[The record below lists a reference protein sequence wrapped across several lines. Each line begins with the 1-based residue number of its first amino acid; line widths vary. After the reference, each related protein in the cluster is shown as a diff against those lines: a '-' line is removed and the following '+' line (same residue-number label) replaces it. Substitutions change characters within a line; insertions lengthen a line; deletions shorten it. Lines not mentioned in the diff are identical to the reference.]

1 MAETKTRVVP
11 ARRPKKVSAPLRP
24 SIDFHRKNL
33 YLMILAVVTIVTG
46 YVLLAAGNEDQASIL
61 LVVGYLG
68 MIPFAIVAK

>member
-1 MAETKTRVVP
+1 MAETRTRVVS
-11 ARRPKKVSAPLRP
+11 ARRPKKVSAPVRP

-33 YLMILAVVTIVTG
+33 YLMILASVTIIAG

-68 MIPFAIVAK
+68 LIPFAILAK